1 MRKKRKTKKP
11 SFLVKSIEKQPSL
24 VSFVEKKK
32 KSRKAHSVH
41 LVSRISHSKTLEFLK
56 GKLPRKQISMLLMT
70 KWTNVY

>member
-11 SFLVKSIEKQPSL
+11 SFLE
-24 VSFVEKKK
+24 KK